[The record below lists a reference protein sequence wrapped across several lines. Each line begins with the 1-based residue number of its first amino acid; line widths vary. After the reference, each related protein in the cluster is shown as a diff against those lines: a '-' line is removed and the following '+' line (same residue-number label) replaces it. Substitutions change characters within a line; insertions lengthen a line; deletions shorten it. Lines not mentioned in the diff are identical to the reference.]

1 MFNKILIANR
11 GEIAVRVIRACKEL
25 GIATVAVFSEADR
38 QALHVQ
44 MADQAVCVGDSPSRE
59 SYLNM
64 QNIVTAALLTGAEA
78 IHPGFGFLSENTVFA
93 SMCEDVGI
101 KFIGPSA
108 YAIDAMG
115 NKANARDV
123 MKKAGVPVIP
133 GTDGTVDSVEEAL
146 KFANEVGYP
155 VLLKASAGGGGKG
168 IRRCDDEE
176 GLRKGYEAA
185 KTEAR
190 MAFSDDSIYMEKAIV
205 GAKHIEMQVI
215 ADTHG
220 NTIHLGER
228 ECSMQIRNQKVVEEA
243 PSPVMSEE
251 LRKRFGDAAIKAAQA
266 VDYVNAG
273 TLEFLLD
280 ANGKDFYFMEM
291 NTRIQVEHPITEMIT
306 GFDIVKEQISVA
318 WGNKLSITQEEVE
331 LCGHS
336 IEARINAS
344 TTGLIEYMFLPA
356 GCLGLRVDSGIYAG
370 YVMPPHYDSMVA
382 KVITHGKNREEAIA
396 KMKRAL
402 DEIVIDGIETNIE
415 LHQEILEYPEFIA
428 GDYHTKTLEGKLG
441 ML

>member
-38 QALHVQ
+38 EALHVQ
-44 MADQAVCVGDSPSRE
+44 MADQAVCVGDSPSRD

-64 QNIVTAALLTGAEA
+64 QNVVTAALLTGAEA

-115 NKANARDV
+115 NKANAREV

-146 KFANEVGYP
+146 KFAKEVGYP

-185 KTEAR
+185 KTEGR

-215 ADTHG
+215 GDTHG
-220 NTIHLGER
+220 NIIHLGER

-243 PSPVMSEE
+243 PSPIMSEE
-251 LRKRFGDAAIKAAQA
+251 LRKRFGDAAIQAAKA

-331 LCGHS
+331 LKGHS

-382 KVITHGKNREEAIA
+382 KVITHGKDRDEAIA
-396 KMKRAL
+396 KLKRAL
-402 DEIVIDGIETNIE
+402 DEIVIDGIVTNIE
-415 LHQEILEYPEFIA
+415 LHQEILEYPEFIS